1 VTGDLKMKKIY
12 AFNFDDE
19 ECLTDDFKSKIR
31 LVAYLLY
38 DSIYGY
44 DDLIPLNINKNIVF
58 NRIHEG
64 FDNSYYLD
72 SDIYDDGIIR
82 YEPFLL
88 GDRTFAL
95 TVDDE
100 LISEDEI
107 RYLFNSVLNMIK
119 IRGNVNVFSENY
131 FSKDIND
138 ERNRNKAIN
147 SLCEKMK
154 LRLYKKVDYIKK
166 IVYGGKIKKNVSY
179 YGRY

>member
-1 VTGDLKMKKIY
+1 MTGDLKMKKIY

-19 ECLTDDFKSKIR
+19 ECLTDNFKSKIR
-31 LVAYLLY
+31 LAAYLLY

-44 DDLIPLNINKNIVF
+44 DDLISLNINKNIVF

-64 FDNSYYLD
+64 FNNSYYLD
-72 SDIYDDGIIR
+72 SDIYDDGIIN

-88 GDRTFAL
+88 GDKTFAL
-95 TVDDE
+95 TVDDK

-107 RYLFNSVLNMIK
+107 RYLLNSVLNMVK
-119 IRGNVNVFSENY
+119 IHGNVKVFSENY

-147 SLCEKMK
+147 SLCDKMG
-154 LRLYKKVDYIKK
+154 LRLYKKIDFIRKLVYNGRTNKK
-166 IVYGGKIKKNVSY
+166 VSCC
-179 YGRY
+179 GRY